1 MRIEDLFSPLDG
13 RYCNYFYYTSVL
25 SFVLFVLALV
35 SLLVKLFSKKMK
47 CSMFDCLGVTQPL
60 LMYFVSRLHY
70 SICSRALM

>member
-1 MRIEDLFSPLDG
+1 MRVEDLFGPLDG

-25 SFVLFVLALV
+25 SFVLFVFALV

>member
-1 MRIEDLFSPLDG
+1 MRVEDLFGPLDG

-70 SICSRALM
+70 SICTRALM